1 MLEKVKEGKE
11 KIVKGFNYLYFTLLM
26 FFIKANNVFAS
37 ESVSISGNG
46 GEIRSSALGNG
57 VFRLSNDISGTLR
70 WLIPVV
76 SIPFILYDLFK
87 MFAGDEQEQPRY
99 KKRLIT
105 TLIIIMTSTMVTVII
120 NTILKY
126 FNA

>member
-26 FFIKANNVFAS
+26 FFIKANNVVAS

>member
-57 VFRLSNDISGTLR
+57 VFKLANDISGTLR

-76 SIPFILYDLFK
+76 SIPFILWDLFK

>member
-46 GEIRSSALGNG
+46 GEIRNSALGNG
-57 VFRLSNDISGTLR
+57 VFKLANDISGTLR

-76 SIPFILYDLFK
+76 SIPFILWDLFK